1 MCTEWSYDCVLYH
14 LGTDIDECNRG
25 LGECELNATCINTF
39 GSYDCMCKSI
49 YRRYVV
55 ARFFMS
61 CTNTMISR
69 VDHSM
74 DPG

>member
-39 GSYDCMCKSI
+39 GSYDCMC
-49 YRRYVV
+49 
-55 ARFFMS
+55 
-61 CTNTMISR
+61 NTGFTGNGFICMGKKPQII
-69 VDHSM
+69 
-74 DPG
+74 